1 MMTSTLIG
9 SDKGGVGKSL
19 VSQIAI
25 VAHDQAGQPLGVIE
39 IDHRRKLSTVFHDR
53 VNLSVPPIGA
63 IDPRSRSATPY
74 NFSVVY
80 EEWMRGNSLTDLGA
94 NVSTPLF
101 EWMRKGGVNR
111 LAEEDDIQF
120 RFVSV
125 ASPDDQAIRSAF
137 DSLLDARETLGPS
150 ATLFLVL
157 NDTVGV
163 SGFAPYEKTEIWRD
177 LMRRVEALGVQ
188 TIRLPCC
195 QSGILEYGRARGHS
209 IADML
214 DPASQTIGEIC
225 REAGYN
231 RVDRRIQF
239 NAFLDWVEQVQVAL
253 VPLFQKMIG
262 DQGQPRPSDHG
273 SKIVSLRSAG

>member
-25 VAHDQAGQPLGVIE
+25 VAHDQASQPLGVIE
-39 IDHRRKLSTVFHDR
+39 IDHRRKLSTIFHDR

-63 IDPRSRSATPY
+63 IDPRLRSATPY

-80 EEWMRGNSLTDLGA
+80 DEWMRKNSLTDLGA
-94 NVSTPLF
+94 NVSSPLF
-101 EWMRKGGVNR
+101 EWMRKGAINR
-111 LAEEDDIQF
+111 LAEEDGIVF

-125 ASPDDQAIRSAF
+125 TSPDDQAIRSSF
-137 DSLLDARETLGPS
+137 DSLLDAKETLGPS
-150 ATLFLVL
+150 ASLFLVL
-157 NDTVGV
+157 NDMGGV

-177 LMRRVEALGVQ
+177 LMRRVDALGVQ
-188 TIRLPCC
+188 VINIPCC
-195 QSGILEYGRARGHS
+195 QSGILDYGRARGHS

-214 DPASQTIGEIC
+214 DASSQVVSEIC

-231 RVDRRIQF
+231 RVDRHIQF
-239 NAFLDWVEQVQVAL
+239 NAFLDWVEQVQTAL
-253 VPLFQKMIG
+253 VPLFQKMLVE
-262 DQGQPRPSDHG
+262 QTSSRHTDH
-273 SKIVSLRSAG
+273 SKIVTLRNVS